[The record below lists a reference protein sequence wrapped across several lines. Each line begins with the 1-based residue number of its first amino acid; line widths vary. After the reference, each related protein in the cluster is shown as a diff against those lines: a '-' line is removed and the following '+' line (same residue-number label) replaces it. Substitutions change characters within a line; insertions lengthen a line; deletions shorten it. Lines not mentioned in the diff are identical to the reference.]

1 MPSDAPEMRPPPLV
15 KRFPKQES
23 AFILGGRWDVS
34 DVENETF
41 KASSR
46 QNHTVAVVGAVYESD
61 SGRVRFLD

>member
-1 MPSDAPEMRPPPLV
+1 MPSDAPEMRPPPLD

-41 KASSR
+41 KAFSR
-46 QNHTVAVVGAVYESD
+46 QNGLSN
-61 SGRVRFLD
+61 

>member
-1 MPSDAPEMRPPPLV
+1 MPSDAPEMRPPPLD

-46 QNHTVAVVGAVYESD
+46 QNGLSN
-61 SGRVRFLD
+61 